1 MNNYLLL
8 LGMYFLPDLKFRL
21 LVEVVIKSLLSESG
35 EEEEGAIMDWDIM
48 LLEEFTVPDIPVI
61 ISPVMDWL
69 MLGGR
74 SPTPAILELSPGNTK
89 ICLEIV
95 SIKIWLNISFLTDF
109 LPPPVVHDIMKQCN
123 MSKYKAVKTSS
134 TSYKC
139 SHVNIIN

>member
-61 ISPVMDWL
+61 ISPVMD
-69 MLGGR
+69 
-74 SPTPAILELSPGNTK
+74 
-89 ICLEIV
+89 
-95 SIKIWLNISFLTDF
+95 
-109 LPPPVVHDIMKQCN
+109 
-123 MSKYKAVKTSS
+123 
-134 TSYKC
+134 
-139 SHVNIIN
+139 